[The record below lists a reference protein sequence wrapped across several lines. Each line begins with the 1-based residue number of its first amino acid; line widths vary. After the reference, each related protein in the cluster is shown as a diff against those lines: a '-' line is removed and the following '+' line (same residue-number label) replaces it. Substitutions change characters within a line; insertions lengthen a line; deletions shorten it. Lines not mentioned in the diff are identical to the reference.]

1 MTQGTTFHVLFIAAA
16 IMISSCNNPNSNGPG
31 TTDAG
36 TGTMDNPSNG
46 NQAGGSTTTGGTQGA
61 NGSQGTAAGTQ
72 NTSTNQGTGNNMAGG
87 ANGNNSN
94 TGSKMGTANGK
105 NEDYNFVVR
114 AAATNNA
121 ELKVLQSAMDKGTDK
136 ELKSH
141 VKMMLADHKQL
152 GAKVKA
158 YSAKKGYTLPD
169 GDNGASDGEMNKLNG
184 KKGKDYDKE
193 LTEHLV
199 SAHKDAINLFETEQT
214 KVSDPELKTMI
225 GSSLATLHNHLNM
238 MSRMQD
244 KMGK

>member
-1 MTQGTTFHVLFIAAA
+1 MTQGTTFHILFIAAA

-36 TGTMDNPSNG
+36 TGTMGSPSNG
-46 NQAGGSTTTGGTQGA
+46 NQAGGSSTTGSA
-61 NGSQGTAAGTQ
+61 SGTAAGTQ
-72 NTSTNQGTGNNMAGG
+72 NTSTSQGNTGNNMAGG
-87 ANGNNSN
+87 TNGSNANTGNNMS
-94 TGSKMGTANGK
+94 SSNGK
-105 NEDYNFVVR
+105 SEDYNFVVR
-114 AAATNNA
+114 AATTNNA
-121 ELKVLQSAMDKGTDK
+121 ELRVLQSAMDKGTDK

-193 LTEHLV
+193 LTDHLV

-225 GSSLATLHNHLNM
+225 GSSLATLHSHLNM
-238 MSRMQD
+238 MNRMQD